1 MRKVYISSDKEK
13 VEVGIVIDGR
23 IEQFYRLDRNLLT
36 GTVILGK
43 VDNIRKAVGVFVNI
57 GMDKNGLLPYREN
70 LKSGDMVCVQV
81 VKEAEGD
88 KGCALTEKITL
99 AGRFAVLN
107 DLGEIKF
114 SPKID
119 ENRKL
124 ELLSLYTPDSN
135 IGFIFRSSCM
145 DADNDKIIEDMLM
158 LKNRYN
164 DILARTRN
172 NYKVGFLYTESSE
185 EVAERFAYSQ
195 EEIVY
200 GFDDIIEQIET
211 LGERKVEVDGVE
223 LVFDKTEAMMVI
235 DVNSR
240 RYNRQFVDAEK
251 TNFEANMVAVKEI
264 ARQIRLRNIGGIIM
278 VDFISLKDAENKITL
293 LKTLKEELKK
303 DNVKVKAEL
312 IESLSLFAITRK
324 QRYNSL

>member
-1 MRKVYISSDKEK
+1 MRRVYISSEKEK
-13 VEVGIVIDGR
+13 VEVGIAIDGR

-36 GTVILGK
+36 GTIILGK
-43 VDNIRKAVGVFVNI
+43 VDNVRKAVGIFVDI
-57 GMDKNGLLPYREN
+57 GRDKNGLLPYRDN
-70 LKSGDMVCVQV
+70 LKSGDMVTVTV

-99 AGRFAVLN
+99 AGRFVVLN
-107 DLGEIKF
+107 DLGEVKF
-114 SPKID
+114 SQKINK
-119 ENRKL
+119 NRKI
-124 ELLSLYTPDSN
+124 ELLSLFAPENN

-145 DADNDKIIEDMLM
+145 DADNGKIIEDMQM
-158 LKNRYN
+158 LKKRYY
-164 DILARTRN
+164 DVLERAKN
-172 NYKVGFLYTESSE
+172 NYKVGFLYTQSCE
-185 EVAERFAYSQ
+185 EVAERFAYSE

-200 GFDDIIEQIET
+200 GFDEIKEQLKT
-211 LGERKVEVDGVE
+211 LGERKIEVDGVE
-223 LVFDKTEAMMVI
+223 LVFDNTEAMMVI
-235 DVNSR
+235 DVNSH

-278 VDFISLKDAENKITL
+278 VDFISLRETENKEKL
-293 LKTLKEELKK
+293 LSLLREELKK
-303 DNVKVKAEL
+303 DNVMVKAEL

>member
-1 MRKVYISSDKEK
+1 MRKVYISSGEEK
-13 VEVGIVIDGR
+13 VEVGIVIDGI

-36 GTVILGK
+36 GTIVLGK
-43 VDNIRKAVGVFVNI
+43 VDNVRKAVGIFVNI
-57 GMDKNGLLPYREN
+57 GMDKNGLMPYREN
-70 LKSGDMVCVQV
+70 LKSGDMVCVQI

-107 DLGEIKF
+107 DLGEVKF
-114 SPKID
+114 SQKID
-119 ENRKL
+119 EARKM

-135 IGFIFRSSCM
+135 LGYIFRSSCM
-145 DADNDKIIEDMLM
+145 DADNDIITQDMLM
-158 LKNRYN
+158 LKKRYY
-164 DILARTRN
+164 DILERAKN
-172 NYKVGFLYTESSE
+172 NYKVGFLYTESCE

-200 GFDDIIEQIET
+200 GFEDIIEQIET
-211 LGERKVEVDGVE
+211 LGERKIEVDGVE
-223 LVFDKTEAMMVI
+223 LVFDKTEAMMVV
-235 DVNSR
+235 DVNSH

-251 TNFEANMVAVKEI
+251 TNFEANIVAVKEI

-278 VDFISLKDAENKITL
+278 VDFISIRDADNKAKL
-293 LKTLKEELKK
+293 LKMLKEELKK
-303 DNVKVKAEL
+303 DNVMVKAEL